1 MLTDLLLEKYKVL
14 KEQNNCEAFKT
25 RSVRDLLVT
34 ELTENFWMITTCD
47 SDGGIG
53 PKKLDAVFSPA
64 YDLGRLAARVPIME
78 MLSSGALPILV
89 VDTLCV
95 EMDPVGKEIIRGVRD
110 EVSDAG
116 LNRDLVVTGST
127 EDNVVTYQTGVGIV
141 VVGFVEKED
150 FKPGRSLENDLVICI
165 GVPKSAPEYKVHYAD
180 NGIANTK
187 LIKQLNS
194 FEFIHDILP
203 IGSKGISHEFS
214 ELAKSAN
221 LSPFYYEGIT
231 LDITK
236 SGGPSTCC
244 LVSLQKN
251 KLDLIKDKIDK
262 PITLIG
268 ELRKYSNV

>member
-1 MLTDLLLEKYKVL
+1 MLTDLLLEKYNVL
-14 KEQNNCEAFKT
+14 KKENNSEAFKT
-25 RSVRDLLVT
+25 RRVRDLLIT
-34 ELTENFWMITTCD
+34 ELTEYFWMITTCD

-53 PKKLDAVFSPA
+53 PKKQDTVFSPA

-78 MLSSGALPILV
+78 MLSSGALPVLV

-110 EVSDAG
+110 EVSEAG
-116 LNRDLVVTGST
+116 LNGDLVLTGST
-127 EDNVVTYQTGVGIV
+127 EDNVVTYQTGVGVV
-141 VVGFVEKED
+141 VVGFVEKKD
-150 FKPGRSLENDLVICI
+150 FRPGRSFEGDLVVCL

-194 FEFIHDILP
+194 FDFIHDILP
-203 IGSKGISHEFS
+203 IGSKGISHEFR

-251 KLDLIKDKIDK
+251 KLDLLKDKIDK

-268 ELRKYSNV
+268 ELRKRLNV